1 MNSAGHQYLGASET
15 IDWET
20 PGVFNLAK
28 EIAGKNT
35 SDEQISKLCFEW
47 VRDHIRHSGDHELNP
62 VTCSASDVLQHKTGY
77 CYAKSHLL
85 VALLRANNIPAGL
98 CYQRLSI
105 NESGAPYCLH
115 GLVAVH
121 LQRFGWY
128 RIDPRGNKE
137 GVDAQFTPPIEQLA
151 FTTTDPLEADL
162 PEIWAD
168 PLLCVTTVLNG
179 CSSYLEV
186 NGNFPDL
193 EILGTLNPSG
203 SVVSQ

>member
-1 MNSAGHQYLGASET
+1 MNPVGHQYLEASET
-15 IDWET
+15 LDWKT

-35 SDEQISKLCFEW
+35 SDEQISELCFEW
-47 VRDHIRHSGDHELNP
+47 VRDQIRHSGDYALNP
-62 VTCSASDVLQHKTGY
+62 VTCKASDVFQHKTGY

-105 NESGAPYCLH
+105 DGNGAPYCLH
-115 GLVAVH
+115 GLGAVH
-121 LQRFGWY
+121 LQRLGWY

-137 GVDAQFTPPIEQLA
+137 GVDAQFTPPIERLA
-151 FTTTDPLEADL
+151 FTTTDKLEADL
-162 PEIWAD
+162 PEIWPA
-168 PLLCVTTVLNG
+168 PLPCVTTVLNE
-179 CSSYLEV
+179 CCSYLEV
-186 NGNFPDL
+186 NENLPDI